1 MKNKNLLI
9 ALRVTYMFGGPIVAA
24 YLNFIIGTKPCIIA
38 LVTLFSLLIAN
49 AIYQTIKSSNSDVV
63 KAWLYR
69 LCVWIVGIIL
79 AKYMQI
85 SFAGLLIYVLLFIS
99 FLFTYM
105 ENREIIS
112 YVEDFI
118 SDKRIRNLI
127 LIFSTLFI
135 IIIIYTLITSGYEGL
150 ISLISSKTLAK

>member
-1 MKNKNLLI
+1 
-9 ALRVTYMFGGPIVAA
+9 
-24 YLNFIIGTKPCIIA
+24 
-38 LVTLFSLLIAN
+38 
-49 AIYQTIKSSNSDVV
+49 
-63 KAWLYR
+63 
-69 LCVWIVGIIL
+69 
-79 AKYMQI
+79 MQI

-150 ISLISSKTLAK
+150 ITLISSKTLAK